1 MIKYIFIY
9 LILNFKTKKMIIK
22 NKKFPFILALLLTDC
37 FTFLLSFLLAFYF
50 RFYILH
56 PTNVF
61 SFKEYLIIAIC
72 LIPIWIL
79 FVNFFIGY
87 KLFYT
92 SLFDLFL
99 KAIKST
105 FSFIIFVLALIFIIK
120 NDSSRL
126 LIVFMVINLVFF
138 TSILRYIVKRLIA
151 YIIYKLN
158 IRNNLLV
165 IGKNVRKYKKAFN
178 NYYINKVFYYPYQM
192 ETTNIEKLKFLSIKK
207 SIKEII
213 ITNFSIKDDE
223 FLSLCDWAQTNDI
236 DIKILPNEVQ
246 MTKDKIVLDD
256 TLGIPIILL
265 ISNPVRDFDYF
276 LKRVLDIIFSL
287 IILIILSPVFL
298 LLAILI
304 KLDSK
309 GSVFYKH
316 LRIGYNEK
324 EFYCYKFRS
333 MISDAEQQLKNLT
346 QNSLQQNKA
355 FLKLEDDTRITKI
368 GKFIRKYS
376 LDELPQLFN
385 VLKGEMSLVG
395 PRPIVK
401 WELEQIK
408 KIYHNYSYKKMFKV
422 LPGITGLWQVS
433 GRSLLNDEKRLE
445 LEIFYVDNW
454 SLNLDIKILFKTIFV
469 VIFHKGSY

>member
-1 MIKYIFIY
+1 MF
-9 LILNFKTKKMIIK
+9 IK
-22 NKKFPFILALLLTDC
+22 NKNFPFIFVLLITDC
-37 FTFLLSFLLAFYF
+37 VIFLLSFLLAFYF

-56 PTNVF
+56 PKVML
-61 SFKEYLIIAIC
+61 SFNEYCVITVC

-87 KLFYT
+87 KLFYI
-92 SLFDLFL
+92 SLFNLFV
-99 KAIKST
+99 KVIKT
-105 FSFIIFVLALIFIIK
+105 TVTFIIFILALIFIIK

-126 LIVFMVINLVFF
+126 LIVFMVINLIFF
-138 TSILRYIVKRLIA
+138 TSIFRYLVKKSIA
-151 YIIYKLN
+151 YIIYRLD

-165 IGKNVRKYKKAFN
+165 IGKKVRKYKKFFN
-178 NYYINKVFYYPYQM
+178 NSYINKVFYYPYQM
-192 ETTNIEKLKFLSIKK
+192 ETKNIENLKYLSIKK
-207 SIKEII
+207 NIKEII
-213 ITNFSIKDDE
+213 ITNYSIKDDE

-256 TLGIPIILL
+256 TLGIPIIFLV
-265 ISNPVRDFDYF
+265 SNPIRDFDYF

-287 IILIILSPVFL
+287 LILIILSPVFL
-298 LLAILI
+298 ILAILI

-309 GSVFYKH
+309 GPIFYKH

-333 MISDAEQQLKNLT
+333 MVENANKKLNNLT

-401 WELEQIK
+401 WELDQIK

-433 GRSLLNDEKRLE
+433 GRSLLSDEKRLE

-454 SLNLDIKILFKTIFV
+454 SLNFDIKILFKTIIV
-469 VIFHKGSY
+469 VIFHKGAY

>member
-1 MIKYIFIY
+1 MF
-9 LILNFKTKKMIIK
+9 IK
-22 NKKFPFILALLLTDC
+22 NKSLPFILALLLTDC
-37 FTFLLSFLLAFYF
+37 ISFILSFLIAFYV
-50 RFYILH
+50 RFYILNSIN
-56 PTNVF
+56 TY
-61 SFKEYLIIAIC
+61 SFNEYFIIS
-72 LIPIWIL
+72 LFLVPIWIL

-87 KLFYT
+87 KLFYI
-92 SLFDLFL
+92 SKFNLFINTL
-99 KAIKST
+99 KAST
-105 FSFIIFVLALIFIIK
+105 IFIIFVLASIFIIK

-126 LIVFMVINLVFF
+126 LIFFMWFNLILF
-138 TSILRYIVKRLIA
+138 TLCFRYILKKIIA
-151 YIIYKLN
+151 YTIYKLN

-165 IGKNVRKYKKAFN
+165 IGKKVRKYKKFFN
-178 NYYINKVFYYPYQM
+178 NSYINKVFYYPYQM
-192 ETTNIEKLKFLSIKK
+192 ETKNIENLKYLSTKK
-207 SIKEII
+207 NIKEII
-213 ITNFSIKDDE
+213 ITNYSIKDEE

-256 TLGIPIILL
+256 TLGIPVILL

-276 LKRVLDIIFSL
+276 LKRVLDIVFSL

-298 LLAILI
+298 FLAILI

-309 GSVFYKH
+309 GPVFYKH

-333 MISDAEQQLKNLT
+333 MVENANKKLNSLT

-355 FLKLEDDTRITKI
+355 FLKLEDDVRITKI

-401 WELEQIK
+401 WELDQIK

-433 GRSLLNDEKRLE
+433 GRSLLSDEKRLE

-454 SLNLDIKILFKTIFV
+454 SLNFDIKILLKTILV
-469 VIFHKGSY
+469 VIFHKGAY

>member
-1 MIKYIFIY
+1 MF
-9 LILNFKTKKMIIK
+9 IK
-22 NKKFPFILALLLTDC
+22 NKNFPFILSLLLTDC
-37 FTFLLSFLLAFYF
+37 ISFMLSFFVAFYF
-50 RFYILH
+50 RFYILYAEN
-56 PTNVF
+56 TYSF
-61 SFKEYLIIAIC
+61 SEYLTISIF
-72 LIPIWIL
+72 LIPVWIL
-79 FVNFFIGY
+79 FVDFFIGY
-87 KLFYT
+87 KLFYI
-92 SLFDLFL
+92 SKFNLFVNIL
-99 KAIKST
+99 KAST
-105 FSFIIFVLALIFIIK
+105 CFIIFVLASIFIIK

-126 LIVFMVINLVFF
+126 LIFFMWFNLIVFSLC
-138 TSILRYIVKRLIA
+138 LRYILKRIIA
-151 YIIYKLN
+151 YIIYRLN

-165 IGKNVRKYKKAFN
+165 IGKKVRKYKKFFN
-178 NYYINKVFYYPYQM
+178 NNYINKVFYYPYQM
-192 ETTNIEKLKFLSIKK
+192 ETKNIENLKHLSIKK
-207 SIKEII
+207 NIKEII
-213 ITNFSIKDDE
+213 ITNYSIRDDE
-223 FLSLCDWAQTNDI
+223 FLSLCDWAQTNNI

-265 ISNPVRDFDYF
+265 VSNPIRDFDYF
-276 LKRVLDIIFSL
+276 LKRILDIVFSFILLIF
-287 IILIILSPVFL
+287 LSPVFFI
-298 LLAILI
+298 LAILI

-309 GSVFYKH
+309 GPVFYKH
-316 LRIGYNEK
+316 PRIGYNEE
-324 EFYCYKFRS
+324 EFLCYKFRS
-333 MISDAEQQLKNLT
+333 MVENANKKLNTLT

-355 FLKLEDDTRITKI
+355 FLKLEDDARITKI

-433 GRSLLNDEKRLE
+433 GRSLLSDEKRLE

-454 SLNLDIKILFKTIFV
+454 SLNFDIKILLKTIIV
-469 VIFHKGSY
+469 VIFHKGAY